1 MAHHRSLNELNPRVA
16 PVEDTPPVLNADD
29 RRELVFDTLALF
41 KTHVEVDAQQVYR
54 SIDVIRAHVFRIYD
68 EKVQGDYTAAH
79 DQLQLDN
86 DQLMGENARLHA
98 EVATLRTRMTPR
110 MTPPISSIY
119 EMPGPEPQA
128 FNPRLRLPKEEKS
141 VNTKGPPAFNGT
153 NLDVDDWIGKMRRKL
168 STNADWW
175 NTDELRI
182 TYVDNL
188 TENPA
193 AKHLAAR
200 LRDNAPN
207 RFTTAEEMFA
217 VLQTAYGDT
226 DKEHTARVK
235 FQELRMTSDFSSFW
249 AEFQV
254 LASELKSHESTL
266 IIEMQQKLTPALS
279 RALAALPKPTN
290 LQVYAEQ
297 CQNAYRNLQDLDKRV
312 NKATASSSR
321 YGCGGSTNANSRGVA
336 PSQPTDRPAT
346 SLYARPPVATVPTA
360 AQPSARTDGA
370 RLSEGEIARLR
381 REERCFHC
389 KEVGD
394 HRPRCPREWQPMSVI
409 LIATRVNEVAVP
421 APGHVEAE
429 NA

>member
-1 MAHHRSLNELNPRVA
+1 M
-16 PVEDTPPVLNADD
+16 
-29 RRELVFDTLALF
+29 
-41 KTHVEVDAQQVYR
+41 
-54 SIDVIRAHVFRIYD
+54 
-68 EKVQGDYTAAH
+68 
-79 DQLQLDN
+79 
-86 DQLMGENARLHA
+86 
-98 EVATLRTRMTPR
+98 
-110 MTPPISSIY
+110 
-119 EMPGPEPQA
+119 
-128 FNPRLRLPKEEKS
+128 
-141 VNTKGPPAFNGT
+141 
-153 NLDVDDWIGKMRRKL
+153 
-168 STNADWW
+168 
-175 NTDELRI
+175 RI
-182 TYVDNL
+182 TYVENL
-188 TENPA
+188 TESPA

-200 LRDNAPN
+200 LRNNAPN

-297 CQNAYRNLQDLDKRV
+297 CQNAYRN
-312 NKATASSSR
+312 
-321 YGCGGSTNANSRGVA
+321 ANSRGVA

-394 HRPRCPREWQPMSVI
+394 HRPRCP
-409 LIATRVNEVAVP
+409 